1 MKMKL
6 GIGLYRHMLTP
17 EYFQFARQCG
27 CTHLIVH
34 LATYYDKQVVT
45 ATDENSNYGAATA
58 KDPIWELD
66 NLLALKS
73 RLRNMVLTF
82 TALRTSILP
91 TGMMF
96 FSQARS
102 AMSSLKGSSASL
114 KTPARPES
122 KPSVIISV
130 WPGSGGTRKSTLR
143 AAVRRAPALTLRCS
157 TSTHPSRTVRFGT

>member
-1 MKMKL
+1 MNMKL

-66 NLLALKS
+66 NLLALKKQAAEYG
-73 RLRNMVLTF
+73 LDM
-82 TALRTSILP
+82 RTSILP
-91 TGMMF
+91 TGTMF

-114 KTPARPES
+114 KTPARLES

-130 WPGSGGTRKSTLR
+130 WPGSGGTRKSMLR

-157 TSTHPSRTVRFGT
+157 TSTHPSRTARFGI